1 MSHRWKIVFSTIAAA
16 LLFGAPPSHALDFS
30 PDPAVKGRQITEET
44 ERRNKGFGDT
54 QAEITMMLKSATGE
68 VSERELR
75 MRSLEEPEN
84 DLGDKSLIV
93 FDRPK
98 DVEGTTLLTH
108 TNILNPDD
116 QWIYLPS
123 VARVKRISSANKS
136 GPFLGSEF
144 AYEDLTALEVGKYS
158 YLWLRDEACPAPLGE
173 RTCHVVE
180 RHPLYENSGYA
191 RQIAWSDDTDFQL
204 RKVEFYNRQNALLKT
219 LTLGDYRLY
228 LGKFWRAQDLMM
240 ENHITGKSTR
250 LIWQKIEFQTGLAR
264 GDFDES
270 ALERLR

>member
-1 MSHRWKIVFSTIAAA
+1 MSSLRKQSSLLTIALC
-16 LLFGAPPSHALDFS
+16 LLASVSAHGLDFS
-30 PDPAVKGRQITEET
+30 TDPAVKGREITEET
-44 ERRNKGFGDT
+44 DRRNKGFGDT
-54 QAEITMMLKSATGE
+54 QAEITMTLKSATGE
-68 VSERELR
+68 VSERQLR
-75 MRSLEEPEN
+75 MRSLEEPKQ

-93 FDRPK
+93 FDLPK

-158 YLWLRDEACPAPLGE
+158 YLWLRDEACPPPTAD

-180 RHPLYENSGYA
+180 RQPLYENSGYA
-191 RQIAWSDDTDFQL
+191 RQIAWTDNQDFQM
-204 RKVEFYNRQNALLKT
+204 RKVEFYNRQGALLKT
-219 LTLGDYRLY
+219 LTLSDYRLY
-228 LGKFWRAQDLMM
+228 LDKFWRAHDLMM

-250 LIWQKIEFQTGLAR
+250 LVWRKVDFHTGLAR
-264 GDFDES
+264 SDFDES